1 MKKIVGFENVRVF
14 RPGYAI
20 EYDYFPPLQLKETL
34 ETKLVE
40 GLYFAGQ
47 INGTTGYEEAACQGL
62 MAGIN
67 ASLNVQGKGPFVL
80 TRDEAYI
87 GVLIDDL
94 ITKGTEEPYR
104 MFTSRAEYRIL
115 LRQDNADIR
124 LTKKSNAI
132 GLASNE
138 RLERVELKLEGKEA
152 GLKFLKTHSADPELF
167 NELLESKG
175 SSLLKQKIRQNVLL
189 SRPELSIR
197 EISTIDKLLE
207 ESLEFVKD
215 LKEEVLDQIEITVKY
230 QGYIE
235 KEKALADR
243 LTKLDH
249 IKIDKD
255 IDYHKFSSV
264 SMEARIKLTEAKP
277 TNLGQASRISG
288 VSPADISVLLIYL
301 TK

>member
-1 MKKIVGFENVRVF
+1 M
-14 RPGYAI
+14 
-20 EYDYFPPLQLKETL
+20 
-34 ETKLVE
+34 
-40 GLYFAGQ
+40 
-47 INGTTGYEEAACQGL
+47 
-62 MAGIN
+62 
-67 ASLNVQGKGPFVL
+67 
-80 TRDEAYI
+80 
-87 GVLIDDL
+87 
-94 ITKGTEEPYR
+94 
-104 MFTSRAEYRIL
+104 
-115 LRQDNADIR
+115 
-124 LTKKSNAI
+124 
-132 GLASNE
+132 
-138 RLERVELKLEGKEA
+138 
-152 GLKFLKTHSADPELF
+152 
-167 NELLESKG
+167 
-175 SSLLKQKIRQNVLL
+175 
-189 SRPELSIR
+189 
-197 EISTIDKLLE
+197 E

>member
-1 MKKIVGFENVRVF
+1 M
-14 RPGYAI
+14 
-20 EYDYFPPLQLKETL
+20 
-34 ETKLVE
+34 
-40 GLYFAGQ
+40 
-47 INGTTGYEEAACQGL
+47 
-62 MAGIN
+62 
-67 ASLNVQGKGPFVL
+67 
-80 TRDEAYI
+80 
-87 GVLIDDL
+87 
-94 ITKGTEEPYR
+94 
-104 MFTSRAEYRIL
+104 
-115 LRQDNADIR
+115 RQDNADIR

>member
-40 GLYFAGQ
+40 SLYFAGQ

-67 ASLNVQGKGPFVL
+67 ASLNVQGKDPFVL

-138 RLERVELKLEGKEA
+138 RLERVELKLEGKEV